1 MDHKIQQ
8 FIAVTGTSSQVARNM
23 LEACDGNLDMAIN
36 MHLECGGGETSASV
50 GGASAS
56 TTTSGVEQGVSTAGL
71 SSHDSSNMQDNRSYE
86 EMWDILKSTE

>member
-8 FIAVTGTSSQVARNM
+8 FIAVTGSTSQVARNM

-50 GGASAS
+50 GGATAR
-56 TTTSGVEQGVSTAGL
+56 TSGVEQGVSTAGL
-71 SSHDSSNMQDNRSYE
+71 SSHDSSSMQDNRSYE
-86 EMWDILKSTE
+86 EMWVKESKK